1 MITARFQVP
10 VFQMAAIINTRL
22 QRYIWSSRD
31 TLEERPE
38 TGQQQQALS
47 RKHDWDVT

>member
-1 MITARFQVP
+1 MIIALFQVP
-10 VFQMAAIINTRL
+10 PLQTVAILKTRL
-22 QRYIWSSRD
+22 QRDIGSSRD